1 MISAM
6 TGQKT
11 VPIGDAV
18 ISTLDTCIGKYLPN
32 SIKHYMALYTHDT
45 IAGFEICEELWCSDS
60 PHIPLS
66 LDGVEII
73 CNGSGSHTQLRK
85 NYVLADLVKSAT
97 MKCGGNLS
105 LRNVLHQYVI
115 RVFQVVMYLVI

>member
-1 MISAM
+1 MVS
-6 TGQKT
+6 
-11 VPIGDAV
+11 
-18 ISTLDTCIGKYLPN
+18 YLSN
-32 SIKHYMALYTHDT
+32 SIKHYIALQTHNT

-66 LDGVEII
+66 MDGVEII

-85 NYVLADLVKSAT
+85 NHVLADLVKSAT

-105 LRNVLHQYVI
+105 FKSVLRQYGI
-115 RVFQVVMYLVI
+115 HIFQVVMYLVI